1 MIIRFEVENWMSFR
15 NRVTL
20 SMIAGREFHHEDRV
34 SRIDK
39 YRLGVLPIAAI
50 YGGNASGKTN
60 LFTALSFMKR
70 LVVRGTRPD
79 SPIPVNRFCLDNQSS
94 EVPARFLIE
103 MLVGED
109 IYAFSFAVTRQS
121 VIEEKLVRV
130 SSSSERL
137 LYDRKAAQPMIF
149 DSSLPEMERLEFAF
163 KGTRSNQL
171 FLTNAVSQN
180 VDTFKPVHDWFNNTL
195 TLIAPDSR
203 FESFYQFVDEGEPLY
218 SAINDALSRLDTG
231 IVHLG
236 GEEIPLENLP
246 IPESDKARMQ
256 EEVKEDTAVCIVVV
270 PVNERYVITKK
281 DGTLVA
287 KKLVTYHAKSDGT
300 EEKFEMRQ
308 ESDGSKR
315 LIDILPAFLDMSTGK
330 TNKVYIVDE
339 LDRSLH
345 TLLTRNLLELYLSTC
360 SANSRAQLLFTT
372 HDVLLMDQQLFRRD
386 EMWVTERAADGVTN
400 LQSFSEYKDVRADKN
415 IRKSYLQGRLGGIP
429 RILLGNPCI
438 SPRDHKENEGDKR

>member
-1 MIIRFEVENWMSFR
+1 
-15 NRVTL
+15 
-20 SMIAGREFHHEDRV
+20 
-34 SRIDK
+34 
-39 YRLGVLPIAAI
+39 
-50 YGGNASGKTN
+50 
-60 LFTALSFMKR
+60 
-70 LVVRGTRPD
+70 
-79 SPIPVNRFCLDNQSS
+79 
-94 EVPARFLIE
+94 
-103 MLVGED
+103 
-109 IYAFSFAVTRQS
+109 
-121 VIEEKLVRV
+121 
-130 SSSSERL
+130 
-137 LYDRKAAQPMIF
+137 
-149 DSSLPEMERLEFAF
+149 
-163 KGTRSNQL
+163 
-171 FLTNAVSQN
+171 
-180 VDTFKPVHDWFNNTL
+180 
-195 TLIAPDSR
+195 
-203 FESFYQFVDEGEPLY
+203 
-218 SAINDALSRLDTG
+218 
-231 IVHLG
+231 
-236 GEEIPLENLP
+236 
-246 IPESDKARMQ
+246 
-256 EEVKEDTAVCIVVV
+256 
-270 PVNERYVITKK
+270 VITKK